1 MKEEVHFMSM
11 TLLWALICLIIF
23 IAVLAHPKLPN
34 WMTFICLAPV
44 ALFSGIMESGD
55 IYAVLNSSSLHL
67 MIIICMFSGMIAATG
82 LDVVI
87 GEFVD
92 RVTSSQTGKKKEMM
106 IFAIVYIT
114 SGLVS
119 TVLQNSYVALAFLP
133 VLRSIARKNRISLSK
148 LVLFVIFS
156 TTLGGAVTLIGTP
169 TNVYANTALEEAGLQ
184 LFGMLDFAWVAIPI
198 FIIGGIY
205 MVIMNRWCA
214 SYDDFGEEMVEKQ
227 LTKEQKNKQKVVGVA
242 FLVFVLSL
250 VLGSLKVI
258 SIDPNFVGYAMI
270 ALAVLSTIVSPKEVL
285 TSLDANMIIF
295 CAGINLMIA
304 VMNQSGLGNLFG
316 EIIISLIGESRNL
329 YVITAIVCIGA
340 SIATQFMN
348 NMACAGMLAPVG
360 ISIAEA
366 LGANPQAIVLAIA
379 IGAGCSYLTP
389 IASGTNQTMMLFTKL
404 KFQDFTKFG
413 WPLLI
418 ISWIC
423 CVLILPQAFPFF

>member
-214 SYDDFGEEMVEKQ
+214 SYDDFGEERVEKQ

-366 LGANPQAIVLAIA
+366 LGANPQAIVLAIS

-423 CVLILPQAFPFF
+423 CVLILPQVFPFF

>member
-1 MKEEVHFMSM
+1 MSM

-340 SIATQFMN
+340 SISTQFMN

-423 CVLILPQAFPFF
+423 CVLILPQVFPFF

>member
-1 MKEEVHFMSM
+1 MSM
-11 TLLWALICLIIF
+11 TLLWALVCLVIF
-23 IAVLAHPKLPN
+23 VVILAHPKLPN
-34 WMTFICLAPV
+34 WMTFVCLAPV
-44 ALFSGIMESGD
+44 ALFTGIMGSSD

-87 GEFVD
+87 GDFVD
-92 RVTSSQTGKKKEMM
+92 RVTSSQTGAKKEMM
-106 IFAIVYIT
+106 IFAIVYLT
-114 SGLVS
+114 SGLIS

-133 VLRSIARKNRISLSK
+133 VLRSIAKKNRISLSK
-148 LVLFVIFS
+148 LVLFVIYS

-169 TNVYANTALEEAGLQ
+169 TNVYANTALEEAGLP
-184 LFGMLDFAWVAIPI
+184 LFGLLDFAWVAVPI

-205 MVIMNRWCA
+205 MVVMNRWCA
-214 SYDDFGEEMVEKQ
+214 SYDDYGEEMVEKQ
-227 LTKEQKNKQKVVGVA
+227 LTKEQKNKQKVVGIA
-242 FLVFVLSL
+242 FLVFIIALVLSS
-250 VLGSLKVI
+250 LGVI

-270 ALAVLSTIVSPKEVL
+270 AIAVLSTIVTPKEVL
-285 TSLDANMIIF
+285 SSLDVNMVIF

-304 VMNQSGLGNLFG
+304 IMNQSGLGNLFG
-316 EIIISLIGESRNL
+316 DIIVNLIGESRNL

-340 SIATQFMN
+340 SVATQFMN

-360 ISIAEA
+360 ISIAES

-423 CVLILPQAFPFF
+423 CVLILPQVFPFF

>member
-1 MKEEVHFMSM
+1 MSM
-11 TLLWALICLIIF
+11 TLLWALVCLVIF
-23 IAVLAHPKLPN
+23 VVVLAHPKLPN

-44 ALFSGIMESGD
+44 ALFTGIMGSSD
-55 IYAVLNSSSLHL
+55 IYGVLNSSSLHL

-87 GEFVD
+87 GDFVD
-92 RVTSSQTGKKKEMM
+92 RVTSSQTGAKKEMM

-133 VLRSIARKNRISLSK
+133 VLRSIAKKNRISLSK
-148 LVLFVIFS
+148 LVLFVIYS

-169 TNVYANTALEEAGLQ
+169 TNVYANTALEEAGLP
-184 LFGMLDFAWVAIPI
+184 LFGLLDFAWVAVPI

-205 MVIMNRWCA
+205 MVVMNRWCA
-214 SYDDFGEEMVEKQ
+214 SYDDYGEEMVETQ
-227 LTKEQKNKQKVVGVA
+227 LTKEQKNKQKVVGIA
-242 FLVFVLSL
+242 FLVFIIAL
-250 VLGSLKVI
+250 VLGSLGVI

-270 ALAVLSTIVSPKEVL
+270 AIAVLSTIVTPKEVL
-285 TSLDANMIIF
+285 SSLDVNMIIF

-304 VMNQSGLGNLFG
+304 IMNQSGLGSLFG
-316 EIIISLIGESRNL
+316 DIIVSLIGESRNL

-360 ISIAEA
+360 ISIAES

-379 IGAGCSYLTP
+379 IGTGCSYLTP

-423 CVLILPQAFPFF
+423 CVLILPQVFPFF

>member
-1 MKEEVHFMSM
+1 MSM
-11 TLLWALICLIIF
+11 TLLWALVCLVIF
-23 IAVLAHPKLPN
+23 VVILAHPKLPN
-34 WMTFICLAPV
+34 WMTFVCLAPV
-44 ALFSGIMESGD
+44 ALFTGIMGSSD

-87 GEFVD
+87 GDFVD
-92 RVTSSQTGKKKEMM
+92 RVTSSQTGAKKEMM
-106 IFAIVYIT
+106 IFAIVYLT
-114 SGLVS
+114 SGLIS

-133 VLRSIARKNRISLSK
+133 VLRSIAKKNRISLSK
-148 LVLFVIFS
+148 LVLFVIYS

-169 TNVYANTALEEAGLQ
+169 TNVYANTALEEAGLP
-184 LFGMLDFAWVAIPI
+184 LFGLLDFAWVAVPI

-205 MVIMNRWCA
+205 MVVMNRWCA
-214 SYDDFGEEMVEKQ
+214 SYDDYGEEMVEKQ
-227 LTKEQKNKQKVVGVA
+227 LTKEQKNKQKVVGIA
-242 FLVFVLSL
+242 FLVFIIAL
-250 VLGSLKVI
+250 VLGSLGVI

-270 ALAVLSTIVSPKEVL
+270 AIAVLSTIVTPKEVL
-285 TSLDANMIIF
+285 SSLDVNMVIF

-304 VMNQSGLGNLFG
+304 IMNQSGLGNLFG
-316 EIIISLIGESRNL
+316 DIIVNLIGESRNL

-340 SIATQFMN
+340 SVATQFMN

-360 ISIAEA
+360 ISIAES

-379 IGAGCSYLTP
+379 IGTGCSYLTP

-423 CVLILPQAFPFF
+423 CVLILPQVFPFF

>member
-1 MKEEVHFMSM
+1 MSM
-11 TLLWALICLIIF
+11 TLLWALVCLVIF
-23 IAVLAHPKLPN
+23 VVILAHPKLPN
-34 WMTFICLAPV
+34 WMTFVCLAPV
-44 ALFSGIMESGD
+44 ALFTGIMGSSD

-87 GEFVD
+87 GDFVD
-92 RVTSSQTGKKKEMM
+92 RVTSSQTGAKKEMM
-106 IFAIVYIT
+106 IFAIVYLT
-114 SGLVS
+114 SGLIS

-133 VLRSIARKNRISLSK
+133 VLRSIAKKNRISLSK
-148 LVLFVIFS
+148 LVLFVIYS

-169 TNVYANTALEEAGLQ
+169 TNVYANTALEEAGLP
-184 LFGMLDFAWVAIPI
+184 LFGLLDFAWVAVPI

-205 MVIMNRWCA
+205 MVVMNRWCA
-214 SYDDFGEEMVEKQ
+214 SYDDYGEEMVETQ
-227 LTKEQKNKQKVVGVA
+227 LTKEQKNKQKVVGIA
-242 FLVFVLSL
+242 FLVFIIAL
-250 VLGSLKVI
+250 VLGSLGVI

-270 ALAVLSTIVSPKEVL
+270 AIAVLSTIVTPKEVL
-285 TSLDANMIIF
+285 SSLDVNMVIF

-304 VMNQSGLGNLFG
+304 IMNQSGLGNLFG
-316 EIIISLIGESRNL
+316 DIIVNLIGESRNL

-340 SIATQFMN
+340 SVATQFMN

-360 ISIAEA
+360 ISIAES

-423 CVLILPQAFPFF
+423 CVLILPQVFPFF

>member
-34 WMTFICLAPV
+34 WMTSICLAPV

-285 TSLDANMIIF
+285 TSLDVNMIIF

-423 CVLILPQAFPFF
+423 CVLILPQVFPFF

>member
-1 MKEEVHFMSM
+1 MSM

-169 TNVYANTALEEAGLQ
+169 TNVYANTALEKAGLQ

-423 CVLILPQAFPFF
+423 CVLILPQVFPFF

>member
-316 EIIISLIGESRNL
+316 EILISLIGESRNL

-423 CVLILPQAFPFF
+423 CVLILPQVFPFF

>member
-1 MKEEVHFMSM
+1 M
-11 TLLWALICLIIF
+11 
-23 IAVLAHPKLPN
+23 
-34 WMTFICLAPV
+34 
-44 ALFSGIMESGD
+44 
-55 IYAVLNSSSLHL
+55 
-67 MIIICMFSGMIAATG
+67 
-82 LDVVI
+82 
-87 GEFVD
+87 
-92 RVTSSQTGKKKEMM
+92 
-106 IFAIVYIT
+106 
-114 SGLVS
+114 
-119 TVLQNSYVALAFLP
+119 
-133 VLRSIARKNRISLSK
+133 
-148 LVLFVIFS
+148 
-156 TTLGGAVTLIGTP
+156 
-169 TNVYANTALEEAGLQ
+169 
-184 LFGMLDFAWVAIPI
+184 
-198 FIIGGIY
+198 
-205 MVIMNRWCA
+205 
-214 SYDDFGEEMVEKQ
+214 
-227 LTKEQKNKQKVVGVA
+227 
-242 FLVFVLSL
+242 FVLSL

-389 IASGTNQTMMLFTKL
+389 IASGTNQTMMIFTKL

-423 CVLILPQAFPFF
+423 CVLILPQVFPFF

>member
-1 MKEEVHFMSM
+1 MSM
-11 TLLWALICLIIF
+11 TLLWALVCLVIF
-23 IAVLAHPKLPN
+23 VVILAHPKLPN
-34 WMTFICLAPV
+34 WMTFVCLAPV
-44 ALFSGIMESGD
+44 ALFTGIMGSSD

-87 GEFVD
+87 GDFVD
-92 RVTSSQTGKKKEMM
+92 RVTSSQTGAKKETM

-114 SGLVS
+114 SGLIS

-133 VLRSIARKNRISLSK
+133 VLRSIAKKNRISLSK
-148 LVLFVIFS
+148 LVLFVIYS

-169 TNVYANTALEEAGLQ
+169 TNVYANTALEEAGLP
-184 LFGMLDFAWVAIPI
+184 LFGLLDFAWVAVPI

-205 MVIMNRWCA
+205 MVVMNRWCA
-214 SYDDFGEEMVEKQ
+214 SYDDYGEEMVEKQ
-227 LTKEQKNKQKVVGVA
+227 LTKEQKNKQKVVGIA
-242 FLVFVLSL
+242 FLVFIIAL
-250 VLGSLKVI
+250 VLGSLGVI

-270 ALAVLSTIVSPKEVL
+270 AIAVLSTIVTPKEVL
-285 TSLDANMIIF
+285 SSLDVNMVIF

-304 VMNQSGLGNLFG
+304 IMNQSGLGNLFG
-316 EIIISLIGESRNL
+316 DIIVNLIGESRNL

-340 SIATQFMN
+340 SVATQFMN

-360 ISIAEA
+360 ISIAES

-423 CVLILPQAFPFF
+423 CVLILPQVFPFF

>member
-1 MKEEVHFMSM
+1 MSM

-169 TNVYANTALEEAGLQ
+169 TNVYANTALEEAGMQ

-423 CVLILPQAFPFF
+423 CVLILPQVFPFF

>member
-1 MKEEVHFMSM
+1 MSM

-114 SGLVS
+114 SDLVS

-423 CVLILPQAFPFF
+423 CVLILPQVFPFF

>member
-1 MKEEVHFMSM
+1 MSM

-106 IFAIVYIT
+106 IFAIMYIT

-423 CVLILPQAFPFF
+423 CVLILPQVFPFF

>member
-198 FIIGGIY
+198 FIIGGTY

-423 CVLILPQAFPFF
+423 CVLILPQVFPFF

>member
-1 MKEEVHFMSM
+1 MSM
-11 TLLWALICLIIF
+11 TLLWALVCLVIF
-23 IAVLAHPKLPN
+23 VVILAHPKLPN
-34 WMTFICLAPV
+34 WMTFVCLAPV
-44 ALFSGIMESGD
+44 ALFTGIMGSSD

-87 GEFVD
+87 GDFVD
-92 RVTSSQTGKKKEMM
+92 RVTSSQTGAKKEMM
-106 IFAIVYIT
+106 IFAIVYLT
-114 SGLVS
+114 SGLIS

-133 VLRSIARKNRISLSK
+133 VLRSIAKKNRISLSK
-148 LVLFVIFS
+148 LVLFVIYS

-169 TNVYANTALEEAGLQ
+169 TNVYANTALEEAGLP
-184 LFGMLDFAWVAIPI
+184 LFGLLDFAWVAVPI

-205 MVIMNRWCA
+205 MVVMNRWCA
-214 SYDDFGEEMVEKQ
+214 SYDDYGEEMVEKQ
-227 LTKEQKNKQKVVGVA
+227 LTKEQKNKQKVVGIA
-242 FLVFVLSL
+242 FLVFIIAL
-250 VLGSLKVI
+250 VLGSLGVI

-270 ALAVLSTIVSPKEVL
+270 AIAVLSTIVTPKEVL
-285 TSLDANMIIF
+285 SSLDVNMVIF

-304 VMNQSGLGNLFG
+304 IMNQSGLGNLFG
-316 EIIISLIGESRNL
+316 DIIVNLIGESRNL

-340 SIATQFMN
+340 SVATQFMN

-360 ISIAEA
+360 ISIAES

-423 CVLILPQAFPFF
+423 CVLILPQVFPFF

>member
-1 MKEEVHFMSM
+1 MSSA
-11 TLLWALICLIIF
+11 LFWAFVCLVIF
-23 IAVLAHPKLPN
+23 IVILAHPKLPN
-34 WMTFICLAPV
+34 WMTFVCLAPI
-44 ALFSGIMESGD
+44 AFLSGVMDKGSV
-55 IYAVLNSSSLHL
+55 YNVLNSSSLHL

-87 GEFVD
+87 GDFVD
-92 RVTSSQTGKKKEMM
+92 RMTSSQTGAKKEMM
-106 IFAIVYIT
+106 IFAIVYFS

-133 VLRSIARKNRISLSK
+133 VLRSIAKKNRISLSK
-148 LVLFVIFS
+148 LVLFVIYS

-169 TNVYANTALEEAGLQ
+169 TNVYANTALEEAGLP
-184 LFGMLDFAWVAIPI
+184 LFGLLDFAWVAVPI

-205 MVIMNRWCA
+205 MVVMNRWCA
-214 SYDDFGEEMVEKQ
+214 SYDDYGEEMVEKQ
-227 LTKEQKNKQKVVGVA
+227 LTKEQKNKQKVVGIA
-242 FLVFVLSL
+242 FLVFIIAL
-250 VLGSLKVI
+250 VLGSLGVI

-270 ALAVLSTIVSPKEVL
+270 AIAVLSTIVTPKEVL
-285 TSLDANMIIF
+285 SSLDVNMVIF

-304 VMNQSGLGNLFG
+304 IMNQSGLGNLFG
-316 EIIISLIGESRNL
+316 DIIVNLIGESRNL

-340 SIATQFMN
+340 SVATQFMN

-360 ISIAEA
+360 ISIAES

-423 CVLILPQAFPFF
+423 CVLILPQVFPFF

>member
-1 MKEEVHFMSM
+1 MSM
-11 TLLWALICLIIF
+11 TLLWALVCLVIF
-23 IAVLAHPKLPN
+23 VVILAHPKLPN
-34 WMTFICLAPV
+34 WMTFVCLAPV
-44 ALFSGIMESGD
+44 ALFTGIMGSSD

-87 GEFVD
+87 GDFVD
-92 RVTSSQTGKKKEMM
+92 RVTSSQTGAKKEMM
-106 IFAIVYIT
+106 IFAIVYLT
-114 SGLVS
+114 SGLIS

-133 VLRSIARKNRISLSK
+133 VLRSIAKKNRISLSK
-148 LVLFVIFS
+148 LVLFVIYS

-169 TNVYANTALEEAGLQ
+169 TNVYANTALEEAGLP
-184 LFGMLDFAWVAIPI
+184 LFGLLDFAWVAVPI

-205 MVIMNRWCA
+205 MVVMNRWCA
-214 SYDDFGEEMVEKQ
+214 SYDDYGEEMVEKQ
-227 LTKEQKNKQKVVGVA
+227 LTKEQKNKQKVVGIA
-242 FLVFVLSL
+242 FLVFIIAL
-250 VLGSLKVI
+250 VLGSLGVI

-270 ALAVLSTIVSPKEVL
+270 AIAVLSTIVTPKEVL
-285 TSLDANMIIF
+285 SSLDVNMVIF

-304 VMNQSGLGNLFG
+304 IMNQSGLGNLFG
-316 EIIISLIGESRNL
+316 DIIVNLIGESRNL

-340 SIATQFMN
+340 SVATQFMN

-360 ISIAEA
+360 ISIAES

-404 KFQDFTKFG
+404 KFQNFTKFG

-418 ISWIC
+418 IS
-423 CVLILPQAFPFF
+423 

>member
-1 MKEEVHFMSM
+1 MSM

-366 LGANPQAIVLAIA
+366 LGVNPQAIVLAIA

-423 CVLILPQAFPFF
+423 CVLILPQVFPFF

>member
-1 MKEEVHFMSM
+1 MSM

-44 ALFSGIMESGD
+44 VLFSGIMESGD

-169 TNVYANTALEEAGLQ
+169 TNVYANTALEEAGMQ

-423 CVLILPQAFPFF
+423 CVLILPQVFPFF

>member
-270 ALAVLSTIVSPKEVL
+270 ALAVLSTIVSPNEVL

-423 CVLILPQAFPFF
+423 CVLILPQVFPFF

>member
-1 MKEEVHFMSM
+1 MSM
-11 TLLWALICLIIF
+11 TLLWALVCLVIF
-23 IAVLAHPKLPN
+23 VVILAHPKLPN
-34 WMTFICLAPV
+34 WMTFVCLAPV
-44 ALFSGIMESGD
+44 ALFTGIMGSSD

-87 GEFVD
+87 GDFVD
-92 RVTSSQTGKKKEMM
+92 RVTSSQTGAKKETM

-133 VLRSIARKNRISLSK
+133 VLRSIAKKNRISLSK
-148 LVLFVIFS
+148 LVLFVIYT

-169 TNVYANTALEEAGLQ
+169 TNVYANTALEEAGLP
-184 LFGMLDFAWVAIPI
+184 LFGLLDFAWVAVPI

-205 MVIMNRWCA
+205 MVVMNRWCA
-214 SYDDFGEEMVEKQ
+214 SYDDYGEEMVEKQ
-227 LTKEQKNKQKVVGVA
+227 LTKEQKNKQKVVGIA
-242 FLVFVLSL
+242 FLVFIIALVLSS
-250 VLGSLKVI
+250 LGVI

-270 ALAVLSTIVSPKEVL
+270 AIAVLSTIVTPKEVL
-285 TSLDANMIIF
+285 SSLDVNMVIF

-304 VMNQSGLGNLFG
+304 IMNQSGLGNLFG
-316 EIIISLIGESRNL
+316 DIIVNLIGESRNL

-340 SIATQFMN
+340 SVGTQFMN

-360 ISIAEA
+360 ISIAES

-423 CVLILPQAFPFF
+423 CVLILPQVFPFF

>member
-227 LTKEQKNKQKVVGVA
+227 LTKEQKNKQKVVRVA

-423 CVLILPQAFPFF
+423 CVLILPQVFPFF